1 MGGRVFG
8 CVLRVL
14 VTGGSGFIGG
24 KLTFELKKRADEIIL
39 IKREQWDG
47 SDNYNFLK
55 QLLSDNIDTTF
66 VHLSAIADIK
76 VCESDYE
83 LCNKVNIEQLSS
95 LLNYLSDSPVS
106 NFIFASSMAVYGDT
120 GDKVKSESDEAFFN
134 SKYGESKLAGE
145 KLLRDWSIENNK
157 TVFVFRIANLYG
169 YRADGNVN
177 DKGVIYYLVKELV
190 KGASIS
196 IEISKDSYLSAKRD
210 FINVDDCVDL
220 LFRGVYYR
228 EYIENYSLFEKKFN
242 CFNIAKGEG
251 EKIFAIAI
259 YLAKYLNFKGS
270 INLKVIDK
278 VSNGVGSNTKANE
291 VFDWVITHKLYD
303 DLMGMVESYKLE
315 CYNKS

>member
-1 MGGRVFG
+1 MGGRFYGSV
-8 CVLRVL
+8 VRVL

-55 QLLSDNIDTTF
+55 QLMSDNIDTTF

-76 VCESDYE
+76 VCESDFE

-95 LLNYLSDSPVS
+95 LLKYLSDSPVS

-120 GDKVKSESDEAFFN
+120 GDNVKSESDETVFN

-145 KLLRDWSIENNK
+145 SLLRDWSIENNK
-157 TVFVFRIANLYG
+157 TVFAYRISNLYG
-169 YRADGNVN
+169 YRADGRIHS
-177 DKGVIYYLVKELV
+177 KGVLYYLIKELL
-190 KGASIS
+190 KGDSIS
-196 IEISKDSYLSAKRD
+196 IEISNDDYQSAKRD

-220 LFRGVYYR
+220 LLRGVFFR
-228 EYIENYSLFEKKFN
+228 EFIENDSLFEKRFN
-242 CFNIAKGEG
+242 CFNIAKAEG
-251 EKIFAIAI
+251 EEIFAIAI

-278 VSNGVGSNTKANE
+278 VNNGVGSSTKASE
-291 VFDWVITHKLYD
+291 VFDWSPSHKFYD
-303 DLMGMVESYKLE
+303 DLEMLVESYKLE
-315 CYNKS
+315 F